1 MPSARF
7 LLAIFDGGGTVPP
20 ALGVAAEL
28 VRRGHTVLVLADP
41 TVERSARAAGC
52 AFRPWSAAPHVS
64 SDAEHKELLA
74 ALEGRD
80 PYRRLR
86 AAGRLVGP
94 RAMRGFADDVLAA
107 VRDHPV
113 DGILAE
119 AALPGI
125 LLGAEAAGV
134 PCAALMPNIYIRP
147 TPGRPLM
154 GAGWSPATNTATRVR
169 DAVTVAAARRA
180 LAVAA
185 RPLNRVRA
193 DHGLPPV
200 REVTEQL
207 DRCAAVLVM
216 TSPTFDV
223 PAVRLPSNVRYVGP
237 QTDDPAWATSGDD
250 WRPDGTG
257 PLVLVGMSS
266 VYQNQT
272 RVLGAVAAAL
282 GSLPVRGVLTTGRA
296 VEPADVACPP
306 NVRAVRSAP
315 HGDVLREAAAVVTHA
330 GHGTVLK
337 ALAAGVPLVCLPM
350 GRDQRDNTTRVVR
363 LGAGVRVDQRA
374 SPTTIADAVRR
385 VLEEPRFADAARRM
399 ADVIAAEAASGPD
412 AADEVEAMVSA
423 AATGH
428 HA

>member
-20 ALGVAAEL
+20 ALGLAREL

-41 TVERSARAAGC
+41 TIERSARAAGC
-52 AFRPWSAAPHVS
+52 AFQPWSAAPHVS
-64 SDAEHKELLA
+64 SDAEHTAFLA
-74 ALEGRD
+74 ALEGRN
-80 PYRRLR
+80 PYHRLQ

-94 RAMRGFADDVLAA
+94 RAMRGFAGDVLAA

-154 GAGWSPATNTATRVR
+154 GAGWSPATSTATRVR
-169 DAVTVAAARRA
+169 DAVTVAAARGA

-185 RPLNRVRA
+185 RPLNRLRA
-193 DHGLPPV
+193 EHGLPPV
-200 REVTEQL
+200 RELTGQL
-207 DRCAAVLVM
+207 DRCARVLVM
-216 TSPTFDV
+216 TSPVFDV
-223 PAVRLPSNVRYVGP
+223 PPARLPANVRYVGP
-237 QTDDPAWATSGDD
+237 QTDDPDWAASADD
-250 WRPDGTG
+250 WRPDGTA
-257 PLVLVGMSS
+257 PLVLVAMSS

-272 RVLGAVAAAL
+272 RVLAAVAAAL
-282 GSLPVRGVLTTGRA
+282 GTLPVRAVLTTGRA
-296 VEPADVACPP
+296 VDPAELPCPP

-315 HGDVLREAAAVVTHA
+315 HRDVLREAAVVVTHA

-337 ALAAGVPLVCLPM
+337 SLSAGVPLVCLPM

-374 SPTTIADAVRR
+374 SPTTIAAAVRR
-385 VLEEPRFADAARRM
+385 VLEDPGFAQAARRT

-412 AADEVEAMVSA
+412 AADEVEVMVSVSL
-423 AATGH
+423 
-428 HA
+428 